1 MLIKN
6 GLPVEEGEE
15 TAGPGVLGFSKR
27 LSQIASPAVEEPP
40 APKINITQEELDEG
54 QKMKPLSLSETSMKD
69 SVVQR
74 TLNAMKAKHQQ

>member
-1 MLIKN
+1 
-6 GLPVEEGEE
+6 
-15 TAGPGVLGFSKR
+15 
-27 LSQIASPAVEEPP
+27 VEEPS